1 MARGG
6 SDLGIPVESFDK
18 VLLSHHHP
26 DHMSGLMFVQF
37 VRALAGQDA
46 PPLDVYFTEESLYWA
61 IKMCSANY
69 LNVAESDRQCAKN
82 SDGRE
87 VMRWTVVQPG
97 QQVKL
102 GPATTAYCFPAN

>member
-1 MARGG
+1 
-6 SDLGIPVESFDK
+6 
-18 VLLSHHHP
+18 
-26 DHMSGLMFVQF
+26 MSGLMFVQF
-37 VRALAGQDA
+37 VRTLAGQDA
-46 PPLDVYFTEESLYWA
+46 PPLNVYFTEESLYWA

-102 GPATTAYCFPAN
+102 RPATTAYGFPADHFSGALG